1 MIRFKQ
7 LIVQIE
13 EWVGPNLD
21 VLGLY
26 NLEKLQQISKTLLNK
41 KLQKYIPQSQ
51 NLELELFKED
61 TGILVLVFNNIVFK
75 IYTSDKYKS
84 LRSIFDLKSDNI
96 ENIIERIKLKNR
108 DNKTLYVTIV
118 EKIIP
123 IIICRDN
130 KLELNTELCRDKI
143 YEDNK
148 MGKIDDSIFSVLQK
162 IHEIQ
167 FSHGDTRL
175 DNIGI
180 KKIDDM
186 EYEYILFDFGA
197 SLFNN
202 DNNSEK
208 YKNDYDTYN
217 RSKSLYLQLE

>member
-26 NLEKLQQISKTLLNK
+26 NLKKLQQISKTLLNK

-96 ENIIERIKLKNR
+96 ENIIERIKLKLP
-108 DNKTLYVTIV
+108 DLAGSKLFIEKV
-118 EKIIP
+118 EQFLVKKKP
-123 IIICRDN
+123 GYLIC
-130 KLELNTELCRDKI
+130 
-143 YEDNK
+143 
-148 MGKIDDSIFSVLQK
+148 
-162 IHEIQ
+162 
-167 FSHGDTRL
+167 
-175 DNIGI
+175 
-180 KKIDDM
+180 
-186 EYEYILFDFGA
+186 
-197 SLFNN
+197 
-202 DNNSEK
+202 
-208 YKNDYDTYN
+208 
-217 RSKSLYLQLE
+217 

>member
-1 MIRFKQ
+1 MIHFKQ

-21 VLGLY
+21 YLGLY

-51 NLELELFKED
+51 NLTLELFKED

-75 IYTSDKYKS
+75 IYTKQKYQN
-84 LRSIFDLKSDNI
+84 LIPIFNLQSNNI
-96 ENIIERIKLKNR
+96 ENIIEIIKLKNK
-108 DNKTLYVTIV
+108 DNITLYVTII

-123 IIICRDN
+123 MIICKGN
-130 KLELNTELCRDKI
+130 KLQLNTELSR
-143 YEDNK
+143 E
-148 MGKIDDSIFSVLQK
+148 KIDADNQLGKLNDSIFNVLYT

-180 KKIDDM
+180 RQLDE
-186 EYEYILFDFGA
+186 EYQYILFDFGA
-197 SLFNN
+197 SLFND
-202 DNNSEK
+202 DNNQEK
-208 YKNDYDTYN
+208 Y
-217 RSKSLYLQLE
+217 